1 MKSQFL
7 SLYGLAAL
15 ASLGVGAA
23 ARTAEPTVVLSARS
37 FKHEACWTDEDALSG
52 PGFSSPSMTV
62 RWCARFCRGYE
73 YFGLAN
79 GDGRGSTRLSLYK
92 AKEGGTCH
100 VRPSSTRAHSSESE
114 IMTEPATST
123 SASEL
128 TSATIESAQTT
139 ESITESASATESE
152 SPTSTEEASES
163 TSESAIESDTAPVT
177 ESETSSATLTQSQP
191 ETTFDVTT
199 STSESATETDAAS
212 TSESTVES
220 SSESATELSTE
231 SEPEPTTT
239 AELESTT
246 TEDAAP
252 ATTSDSESSTTEEP
266 ETTVT
271 SDAETTTTKEPETTT
286 VTPDVET
293 TTAEEPVATTTEEPE
308 TTSAAETT
316 TTEESETTSAS
327 DVDTTTTEE
336 ASTTTTEDPETK
348 TIEDTS
354 TSTTETPT
362 STPTPCIDCQNLPT
376 GNWLLA
382 STSTG
387 SGILEL
393 RYDSA
398 GGYYYVYNECPASHG
413 GYCTVYI
420 AQVISVEAGITYDFA
435 IQYLMSNVRNQ
446 ANFLQIS
453 ISTLPSRTR
462 IFTEYFSSGSTN
474 GWTDFRTSP
483 FTPTVSGDV
492 LITVNWLNDPNNALV
507 LIRNIVM
514 QPTECRNPLS
524 ELTCNTDVEVQV
536 V

>member
-1 MKSQFL
+1 
-7 SLYGLAAL
+7 
-15 ASLGVGAA
+15 
-23 ARTAEPTVVLSARS
+23 
-37 FKHEACWTDEDALSG
+37 
-52 PGFSSPSMTV
+52 
-62 RWCARFCRGYE
+62 
-73 YFGLAN
+73 
-79 GDGRGSTRLSLYK
+79 
-92 AKEGGTCH
+92 
-100 VRPSSTRAHSSESE
+100 
-114 IMTEPATST
+114 
-123 SASEL
+123 
-128 TSATIESAQTT
+128 
-139 ESITESASATESE
+139 
-152 SPTSTEEASES
+152 
-163 TSESAIESDTAPVT
+163 
-177 ESETSSATLTQSQP
+177 
-191 ETTFDVTT
+191 
-199 STSESATETDAAS
+199 
-212 TSESTVES
+212 
-220 SSESATELSTE
+220 
-231 SEPEPTTT
+231 
-239 AELESTT
+239 
-246 TEDAAP
+246 
-252 ATTSDSESSTTEEP
+252 
-266 ETTVT
+266 
-271 SDAETTTTKEPETTT
+271 
-286 VTPDVET
+286 VET

-348 TIEDTS
+348 TTEDTS

-362 STPTPCIDCQNLPT
+362 STPTPCIDCQNLPVANSAWENGVLASGNYYAPTKT

-413 GYCTVYI
+413 SYCTVYI

-474 GWTDFRTSP
+474 GWTDFRTGP